1 MPGKGSA
8 PVPLSRPPLERM
20 LFIHE
25 ELKRGAF
32 ANCTKLAA
40 RLEVS
45 TKTIMRDLAFMR
57 DRLALPLEYDPQ
69 LYAYRYTYPVEN
81 FPTVQVTE
89 GELVALLVA
98 QKALEQYKGTPYQR
112 QLDIAFNKIASGL
125 RDRISFT
132 PDRSAMGVS
141 FHNLGLGKTDLKV
154 FELLSRSVLI
164 DLEIEFDYQKPQ
176 APAAEDRRFLHYH
189 LANRENLWY
198 LVGYDLARQAIRSF
212 ALPRVTNTAVTKQK
226 FVRPAD
232 FTPDRYFGKTFG
244 AFVGKGD
251 YAIRIRFDAEAAGR
265 VRERFWHES
274 QEARELPN
282 GGLELSLHLG
292 DLEEITAWVLS
303 WGANAEVLAPAELRV
318 NVRTAALQL
327 AKLHR

>member
-1 MPGKGSA
+1 
-8 PVPLSRPPLERM
+8 M
-20 LFIHE
+20 LVIHE

-32 ANCTKLAA
+32 ANCTNLAT

-57 DRLALPLEYDPQ
+57 DRLDLPLEYDPK

-112 QLDIAFNKIASGL
+112 QLAIAFDKIASGL

-141 FHNLGLGKTDLKV
+141 FHNLGLAKTDLKV
-154 FELLSRSVLI
+154 FELLSRAVLNE
-164 DLEIEFDYQKPQ
+164 LELEFDYQKPQ
-176 APAAEDRRFLHYH
+176 APEPEHRRIRPYH

-198 LVGYDLARQAIRSF
+198 LVGFDLARQAIRSF
-212 ALPRVTNTAVTKQK
+212 ALPRITNTAVTKVE
-226 FVRPAD
+226 FNRPAD
-232 FTPDRYFGKTFG
+232 FSPDRYFGKTFG
-244 AFVGKGD
+244 AFVGSGD
-251 YAIRIRFDAEAAGR
+251 YAIRIRFDADAAGR

-274 QEARELPN
+274 QEARELA
-282 GGLELSLHLG
+282 GGALELSLHL
-292 DLEEITAWVLS
+292 V
-303 WGANAEVLAPAELRV
+303 
-318 NVRTAALQL
+318 
-327 AKLHR
+327 

>member
-1 MPGKGSA
+1 
-8 PVPLSRPPLERM
+8 M

-32 ANCTKLAA
+32 VNCTKLAT

-45 TKTIMRDLAFMR
+45 AKTIMRDLAFMR
-57 DRLALPLEYDPQ
+57 DRLDLPLEYDPK

-89 GELVALLVA
+89 GEMVALLVA
-98 QKALEQYKGTPYQR
+98 QKALEQYKGTPYQQ
-112 QLDIAFNKIASGL
+112 QLSIAFEKLSSGL

-154 FELLSRSVLI
+154 FELLSRAVLNE
-164 DLEIEFDYQKPQ
+164 LELEFDYQKPQ
-176 APAAEDRRFLHYH
+176 SPAPVRRRIRPYH

-198 LVGYDLARQAIRSF
+198 LVGYDLERQAIRSF
-212 ALPRVTNTAVTKQK
+212 ALPRVTNPAVTKKK
-226 FVRPAD
+226 FARPAD
-232 FTPDRYFGKTFG
+232 FSPDRYFGKTLG
-244 AFVGKGD
+244 AFVGNGD
-251 YAIRIRFDAEAAGR
+251 YAIRIRFDAETAVR

-274 QEARELPN
+274 QEATELPD
-282 GGLELSLHLG
+282 GRLELTLHLG
-292 DLEEITAWVLS
+292 DLEEVTPWIMS
-303 WGANAEVLAPAELRV
+303 WSSHAEVLEPEELRK
-318 NVRTAALQL
+318 NVRAAALRL
-327 AKLHR
+327 ARLHR

>member
-1 MPGKGSA
+1 MRGNVST

-25 ELKRGAF
+25 ELKRRAF
-32 ANCTKLAA
+32 VNCTKLAT

-45 TKTIMRDLAFMR
+45 AKTIMRDLAFMR
-57 DRLALPLEYDPQ
+57 DRLDLPLEYDPK

-89 GELVALLVA
+89 GEMVALLVA

-112 QLDIAFNKIASGL
+112 QLSIAFDKLASGL

-154 FELLSRSVLI
+154 FELLSRAVLKE
-164 DLEIEFDYQKPQ
+164 LELEFDYQKPQ
-176 APAAEDRRFLHYH
+176 SSAPERRRIRPYH

-212 ALPRVTNTAVTKQK
+212 ALPRMTNVVVTEQK
-226 FVRPAD
+226 FTRPAD
-232 FTPDRYFGKTFG
+232 FSPDRYFGKTFG
-244 AFVGKGD
+244 AFVGVGD

-274 QEARELPN
+274 QEAKELPG

-303 WGANAEVLAPAELRV
+303 WGSHAEASAPAELRKS
-318 NVRTAALQL
+318 VRAAALRL
-327 AKLHR
+327 ARLHR